1 MTVKDTASESV
12 FTRGFIIGTAVNFLL
27 YVNYYV
33 LMVVTAS
40 YCMNTYDT
48 NLSVSGLAASIF
60 ILGALI
66 ARFLG
71 GAFIDRVGRKRSLV
85 ISALCETAL
94 SACYLLGGGI
104 IGLFAIRILH
114 GFFYGIAQTTVTAIV
129 TELVPESRKGEGIGY
144 YMLSSTIGSAIG
156 PFLGMALMQW
166 AGFNL
171 LFVVCAAVAAASFL
185 CAMVIRQ
192 PKKIDERA
200 ATSDRAKRPHLSL
213 SSFVEPT
220 ALPISTVMGIA
231 YLAYGAV
238 ITYLSAF
245 ASSAGLMTAA
255 SFFFVVYSLA
265 MMVCRPF
272 TGRYFDRHGDL
283 LVMLG
288 GLAAFMIGMA
298 LLSQSYSGAVMLLA
312 ACFIG
317 FGIGAIQPSGLTLAV
332 QKAPDEHL
340 TVVNSTYFMFLDI
353 AIGLCPVLLG
363 WTVDVIGY
371 RGLFLALV
379 AVVGFSLVLY
389 LVFRKRRMV

>member
-1 MTVKDTASESV
+1 M
-12 FTRGFIIGTAVNFLL
+12 
-27 YVNYYV
+27 
-33 LMVVTAS
+33 
-40 YCMNTYDT
+40 
-48 NLSVSGLAASIF
+48 LAA
-60 ILGALI
+60 
-66 ARFLG
+66 RP
-71 GAFIDRVGRKRSLV
+71 
-85 ISALCETAL
+85 ETL
-94 SACYLLGGGI
+94 
-104 IGLFAIRILH
+104 RILH

-171 LFVVCAAVAAASFL
+171 LFVVCSAVAAASFL

-192 PKKIDERA
+192 PKKADKWA
-200 ATSDRAKRPHLSL
+200 AASDRAKRPHLSL

-220 ALPISTVMGIA
+220 ALPISTVMGVA

-245 ASSAGLMTAA
+245 ASSAGFMTAA
-255 SFFFVVYSLA
+255 SLFFVVYSLA

-389 LVFRKRRMV
+389 LVFRKRHMV